1 MHMNRFV
8 VFQLEDE
15 WLVTYGGRKQAS
27 FTTREEAE
35 HSAFHAADAM
45 ASRGHAVSVL
55 IMPNG
60 LEAHA
65 PPQTVPAPG
74 ARAWAPT
81 PRDAEVTCLSRLTR
95 LSLESSHASRRRDCR
110 RQSSD
115 RAR

>member
-15 WLVTYGGRKQAS
+15 WLVTYGDRKQAS
-27 FTTREEAE
+27 FTTRGEAE

-45 ASRGHAVSVL
+45 ASGGHAVSVL

-60 LEAHA
+60 LGAHA
-65 PPQTVPAPG
+65 PHQTVPAPSTP
-74 ARAWAPT
+74 ARAPT
-81 PRDAEVTCLSRLTR
+81 QRDAEVTCLSRLTR
-95 LSLESSHASRRRDCR
+95 LSLEASHASRRRDWF

-115 RAR
+115 RA

>member
-15 WLVTYGGRKQAS
+15 WLVTYGDRTQVS
-27 FTTREEAE
+27 CTTREEAE

-45 ASRGHAVSVL
+45 AARGHAVSVL

-65 PPQTVPAPG
+65 QHQAVGYGHTHPG
-74 ARAWAPT
+74 SHQSMT
-81 PRDAEVTCLSRLTR
+81 PRLQA
-95 LSLESSHASRRRDCR
+95 
-110 RQSSD
+110 
-115 RAR
+115 